1 MDNEKIINEN
11 ENNLKEENK
20 KNKKVKNFNIFL
32 RIKWLLFGII
42 VGIIFSIVSY
52 DKIKTTI
59 NKKII
64 NENIDIE
71 YLTGTIRNMSDL
83 ITSELEYT
91 GIVEYK
97 THEGEFFNFL
107 IGEEFLMMYNAE
119 IKAGID
125 LTEVVLSKEDDKI
138 LVYMPHA
145 TLKYKKVKPDSIK
158 FYDTKKALIKS
169 DGKQLGMQA
178 QIEAEN
184 DIDKNVNIE
193 KLLQNA
199 EEQAKRVI
207 EGLIK
212 EISGD
217 FLIVFNISDNNKE
230 NEISE

>member
-1 MDNEKIINEN
+1 MDNEKIVNEN

-64 NENIDIE
+64 NENVDIE

-97 THEGEFFNFL
+97 THEGEFLNFL

-217 FLIVFNISDNNKE
+217 FLIVFNVSDNNKE